1 MKTAALFLILTCL
14 MVNSNAQKNI
24 AGEYYLHG
32 VMEVASGIKLNADS
46 SFEFYF
52 SYGALDRYGKG
63 VWSLKDDSVILKS
76 ASIPGKDFKLANSV
90 ASTNKFSTIKIEDKN
105 TDLYQMIYCLAKS
118 GDKDSVMPF
127 DETGTIN
134 LPFVADSI
142 IFLSDLC
149 SERFSAFQLD
159 KSIMVYTFNIQPWIL
174 EVFFNET
181 ALHFTD
187 DYLEGK
193 HPLLDEKI
201 YRFEKEKA
209 SDQ

>member
-1 MKTAALFLILTCL
+1 MKTAALFFVYIFL
-14 MVNSNAQKNI
+14 MLNSNAQKNI

-63 VWSLKDDSVILKS
+63 AWSFKNDSVVLKS
-76 ASIPGKDFKLANSV
+76 APMPGKDFNLANSV
-90 ASTNKFSTIKIEDKN
+90 ASTEKFSTIKIEDAN

-118 GDKDSVMPF
+118 PTQDSVIPF
-127 DETGTIN
+127 DGNGIIN
-134 LPFVADSI
+134 LPFAADSI

-159 KSIMVYTFNIQPWIL
+159 KSPMVYTFNIQPWIL

-181 ALHFTD
+181 AFHFTD

-193 HPLLDEKI
+193 HPLLDDKI
-201 YRFEKEKA
+201 YRFEKEK
-209 SDQ
+209 